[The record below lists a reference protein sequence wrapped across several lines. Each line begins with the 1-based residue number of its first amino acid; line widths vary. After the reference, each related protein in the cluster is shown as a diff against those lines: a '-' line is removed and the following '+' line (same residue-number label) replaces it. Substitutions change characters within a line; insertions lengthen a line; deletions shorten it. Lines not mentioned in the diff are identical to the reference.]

1 MAGLT
6 LISFLY
12 RWTWGRKDLDREM
25 QFLAWENAIFCAW
38 FRIAQSVKLYLFNGV
53 NILTTLI
60 KRKLLMDSKPWI
72 RTVRTSRGHLLVE
85 RRTILYTFHFFRN
98 KTFLFVK
105 IENWNFQHL
114 FDLEFRET
122 SQNFSS
128 FEQLLIIFG
137 HVTKRI

>member
-38 FRIAQSVKLYLFNGV
+38 FQIAQSVKLYLFNGV

-60 KRKLLMDSKPWI
+60 KRKLLMGSKPWI
-72 RTVRTSRGHLLVE
+72 RKVRTSRAHLLVE
-85 RRTILYTFHFFRN
+85 RRTILETWYTFYLRD
-98 KTFLFVK
+98 KTFLLVK
-105 IENWNFQHL
+105 IENWNLVLTWWIPHF
-114 FDLEFRET
+114 
-122 SQNFSS
+122 
-128 FEQLLIIFG
+128 
-137 HVTKRI
+137 TKHISWSYGK